1 MTSFLI
7 IVFLVLEWVKYRKK
21 LIIVKRTITIVIV
34 QKISVLQ
41 KKKRRHSSPFP
52 DY

>member
-7 IVFLVLEWVKYRKK
+7 IVVLVLEWVKYRKN
-21 LIIVKRTITIVIV
+21 LIIVKRTITFVIV
-34 QKISVLQ
+34 QIINVLL

>member
-7 IVFLVLEWVKYRKK
+7 IVVLVLEWDKYRKK

-34 QKISVLQ
+34 QKISV
-41 KKKRRHSSPFP
+41 
-52 DY
+52 